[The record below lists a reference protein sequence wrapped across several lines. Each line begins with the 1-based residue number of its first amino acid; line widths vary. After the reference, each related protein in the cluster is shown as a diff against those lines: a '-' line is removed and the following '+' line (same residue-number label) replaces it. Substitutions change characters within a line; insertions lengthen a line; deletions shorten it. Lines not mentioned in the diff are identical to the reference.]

1 MFLPI
6 RPICESRTRKDGKNP
21 ISIQYCF
28 SSEKRTVLPTG
39 IAIPK
44 RYWNKR
50 FMKVSSELP
59 EAFGNAEDLND
70 SLKQK
75 LRNVEDIVSHAL
87 KQGKPDPLEYL
98 KQVYSPDFDPA
109 FLPGIAGKT
118 GPEVQ
123 NKQNDELDFF
133 TQFDD
138 YIASKSRNVSLG
150 MLKSYKVIKKRMLEY
165 QKFSKKKITF
175 ESFDY
180 NFYQSFVHYLTYEHR
195 HMKTIATVRGLKKNS
210 VGTSIKQLRIFLRDR
225 MRRKIISNIDL
236 YGYKIL
242 EEETDAIYLDAR
254 EIRAMH
260 DLDLNANPE
269 MKRCRDLFVLGLKRI
284 GSGEDFEHEVGDA
297 FST

>member
-6 RPICESRTRKDGKNP
+6 RPICKSRTRKDGKNP

-50 FMKVSSELP
+50 FMKVSGELP

-87 KQGKPDPLEYL
+87 KQGRPDPLEYL

-109 FLPGIAGKT
+109 SLPGKT
-118 GPEVQ
+118 DKAITEVQ
-123 NKQNDELDFF
+123 GNPEDKLDFF

-138 YIASKSRNVSLG
+138 YIQ
-150 MLKSYKVIKKRMLEY
+150 Y
-165 QKFSKKKITF
+165 
-175 ESFDY
+175 
-180 NFYQSFVHYLTYEHR
+180 
-195 HMKTIATVRGLKKNS
+195 
-210 VGTSIKQLRIFLRDR
+210 
-225 MRRKIISNIDL
+225 
-236 YGYKIL
+236 
-242 EEETDAIYLDAR
+242 
-254 EIRAMH
+254 
-260 DLDLNANPE
+260 
-269 MKRCRDLFVLGLKRI
+269 
-284 GSGEDFEHEVGDA
+284 
-297 FST
+297 